1 MEEKEPKLGPSST
14 KFERSKPREEEE
26 EEEVWEARFWSCV
39 STGVRKH
46 LISLMAAVSHS
57 RALCH
62 LYHQVEVAV
71 EILSAVFTLDVVPP
85 VTDTELLV
93 EDGSSRAHEGG
104 LASPLLANMEHLHA
118 H

>member
-1 MEEKEPKLGPSST
+1 MEENEPRLGPSST
-14 KFERSKPREEEE
+14 KFERSKPREDEEE
-26 EEEVWEARFWSCV
+26 DWEARFWSCV

-71 EILSAVFTLDVVPP
+71 EILRAVFTLDVVPP
-85 VTDTELLV
+85 VTDAELLV

-104 LASPLLANMEHLHA
+104 LASALLANMEHLQEHQR
-118 H
+118 